1 MGKALKVLK
10 IDASGRRNGS
20 TSRELTN
27 ELVAA
32 LGDRYQGITVTSRD
46 LADSIP
52 HVDDAWIAAN
62 FTPAE
67 ERDASQ
73 RQALSLS
80 DSLVEELKNS
90 DVLVIGMPIYNF
102 GVPAALKAWVD
113 MIARARLTFRYTENG
128 PVGLLQGKKAYLV
141 VASGGVAVDSPVD
154 FATPYMRQALKFVGI
169 TDVEVIAA
177 DQQNVRGED
186 SISAARAEI
195 AEVVYTTPSLQ
206 AA

>member
-10 IDASGRRNGS
+10 IEASGRRNGS

-32 LGDRYQGITVTSRD
+32 LADRYQGITVTSRD

-73 RQALSLS
+73 RQAGQS
-80 DSLVEELKNS
+80 
-90 DVLVIGMPIYNF
+90 
-102 GVPAALKAWVD
+102 PA
-113 MIARARLTFRYTENG
+113 T
-128 PVGLLQGKKAYLV
+128 
-141 VASGGVAVDSPVD
+141 
-154 FATPYMRQALKFVGI
+154 QALASSSVAKGPAI
-169 TDVEVIAA
+169 TEKP
-177 DQQNVRGED
+177 GGT
-186 SISAARAEI
+186 AEWTNPTSP
-195 AEVVYTTPSLQ
+195 ER
-206 AA
+206 